1 MSTRFSRDSDD
12 RMAALWADERRSG
25 SWTPDRQDALEA
37 WLAAR
42 PDRGRLLRE
51 HEALIA
57 DPAVLWAARRA
68 AHATRRRPA
77 PWSSPTFTWAV
88 TGVAATVTACAL
100 MYGVL
105 APRGELIVGQ
115 RGAPEP
121 VALADGSAVR
131 LNGAS
136 QVRVVL
142 GARERRL
149 QLEGEGFF
157 EVAPDKAR
165 PFSVVV
171 HGVRV
176 TAVGTRFNVDTLET
190 PGGPVIEVVVFE
202 GIVDVAPADG
212 PGTRVRAGERA
223 EVVGGRVHR
232 TVLQRA
238 EAETAIPSWANG
250 WLELDEATLLSVVDD
265 LERATGV
272 RVSLSDPRIGRAL
285 VSGRFSYD
293 HPEHAL
299 AAIARVHGLKLTRVG
314 PDRFLLSDA

>member
-1 MSTRFSRDSDD
+1 MSTRFTRDSDD
-12 RMAALWADERRSG
+12 RTAALWADERRSG
-25 SWTPDRQDALEA
+25 PWPPDRQEALEA

-42 PDRGRLLRE
+42 PDRRRLLRQ
-51 HEALIA
+51 HDALIA
-57 DPAVLWAARRA
+57 DPAVLWAARRSA
-68 AHATRRRPA
+68 RGSRRRPA
-77 PWSSPTFTWAV
+77 PWSARAFTWAPA
-88 TGVAATVTACAL
+88 GVAAAVAACAL

-105 APRGELIVGQ
+105 VPQGELIVGR

-149 QLEGEGFF
+149 RLEGEGFF

-165 PFSVVV
+165 PFSVEV

-176 TAVGTRFNVDTLET
+176 TAVGTRFNVDTHET
-190 PGGPVIEVVVFE
+190 PGGPVVEVVVFE
-202 GIVDVAPADG
+202 GIVDVAPANG
-212 PGTRVRAGERA
+212 PATRVRAGERA
-223 EVVGGRVHR
+223 EVVGGSVHR
-232 TVLQRA
+232 AVLQRV
-238 EAETAIPSWANG
+238 ESETAIPSWANG

-314 PDRFLLSDA
+314 PDRFLLSEA